1 MNTKIIIYDDSCP
14 LCSAYT
20 NAFVKTGL
28 IEKDGRK
35 NFSSIDPALLDKID
49 TQRCVNE
56 IPLIDTRTSE
66 VWYGIDA
73 LLEILQ
79 QRIPFI
85 KPVANVK
92 PVKWLLQ
99 RIYKFISYN
108 RRVIVAAK
116 NNSQSFDCTPAFNSR
131 YRLLFILVFL
141 LFNTMMLFPLQQYVM
156 QYSLFGGTS
165 TLQLQLAH
173 SALVLINVF
182 IIFTLKKNEA
192 IEYAGQVVM
201 LALMV
206 ILLTVPLILF
216 NKYAAIQSS
225 LVNSFYLGI
234 LSFFAVQEYTRRMKF
249 IGLIRRH
256 PRIVAINAL
265 SVLSFIIYLAN

>member
-35 NFSSIDPALLDKID
+35 NFSSIDPALMDKID

-56 IPLIDTRTSE
+56 IPLIDTQTSE

-99 RIYKFISYN
+99 RVYKFISYN

-116 NNSQSFDCTPAFNSR
+116 NSKQGFDCTPAFNSR

-182 IIFTLKKNEA
+182 IIFTLKKNDA

-216 NKYAAIQSS
+216 NKYAVIQSS